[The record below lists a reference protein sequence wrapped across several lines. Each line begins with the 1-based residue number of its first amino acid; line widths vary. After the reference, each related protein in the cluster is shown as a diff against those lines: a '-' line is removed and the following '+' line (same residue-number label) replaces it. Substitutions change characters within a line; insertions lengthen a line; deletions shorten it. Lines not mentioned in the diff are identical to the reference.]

1 MIVQASGANQASH
14 YALIRALDSGT
25 ARIDPWQDETADKSF
40 YEGHYYSVKA
50 PGLAFATLPWY
61 AATDAVGLLGA
72 VREAGEREAREEA
85 VTGRAQVIREQR
97 TVTWL
102 LGLWAVVLPA
112 LALLLLVRAGAE
124 RVAPGY
130 GTAAA
135 VTLGAATLVLP
146 YSTMLYAHVPAAALA
161 LGSYL
166 LARRER
172 MLPAGLLGG
181 LAALVEYPVALVAL
195 VLFVATRSLRYAAGA
210 ALGVAPLAL
219 YNQWAFGSPF
229 HMSYDDVVGFEGIQE
244 GVFGITLPDPAVAW
258 DLLLA
263 PKGLL
268 VMTPVVALGVWG
280 LWRLRSWA
288 LLAAAAGVFLYDAAY
303 FSPFGGDV
311 PGPRFLVP
319 ILPFLALGLA
329 VAFRERLALAA
340 ALAAASAVGMVAA
353 TITEPQLVGQ
363 DTGRWVDL
371 LGDGDLQFT
380 VLGAA
385 GAGHGWLGIA
395 PFLALVA
402 AAVALA
408 ARSVP

>member
-1 MIVQASGANQASH
+1 MQASGANQASH

-61 AATDAVGLLGA
+61 DATDAVGLLGA

-166 LARRER
+166 L
-172 MLPAGLLGG
+172 
-181 LAALVEYPVALVAL
+181 
-195 VLFVATRSLRYAAGA
+195 
-210 ALGVAPLAL
+210 
-219 YNQWAFGSPF
+219 
-229 HMSYDDVVGFEGIQE
+229 
-244 GVFGITLPDPAVAW
+244 
-258 DLLLA
+258 
-263 PKGLL
+263 
-268 VMTPVVALGVWG
+268 
-280 LWRLRSWA
+280 
-288 LLAAAAGVFLYDAAY
+288 
-303 FSPFGGDV
+303 
-311 PGPRFLVP
+311 
-319 ILPFLALGLA
+319 
-329 VAFRERLALAA
+329 
-340 ALAAASAVGMVAA
+340 
-353 TITEPQLVGQ
+353 
-363 DTGRWVDL
+363 
-371 LGDGDLQFT
+371 
-380 VLGAA
+380 
-385 GAGHGWLGIA
+385 
-395 PFLALVA
+395 
-402 AAVALA
+402 
-408 ARSVP
+408 